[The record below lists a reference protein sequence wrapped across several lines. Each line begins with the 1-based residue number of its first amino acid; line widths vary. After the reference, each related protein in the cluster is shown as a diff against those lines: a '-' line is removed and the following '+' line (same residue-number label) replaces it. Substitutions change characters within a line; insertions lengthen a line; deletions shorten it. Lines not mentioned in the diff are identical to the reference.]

1 MNIVVRIYIQGRYH
15 QGRNIVVRIFQHSAL
30 DEDAE
35 PEDTVCMERWA
46 HDLMQRES
54 MIVVRGSGLRQLC
67 LTSCLAGTDNPRD
80 TVFFHGYI

>member
-1 MNIVVRIYIQGRYH
+1 MSGRCDI
-15 QGRNIVVRIFQHSAL
+15 GADAAAAESIPEV
-30 DEDAE
+30 DEDVE
-35 PEDTVCMERWA
+35 PEETVCMERWA